1 MGAWYICSQ
10 LTTKIS
16 DMKKLKFLF
25 LGILSSGCLYMLS
38 CTTDDIPPIE
48 EDTADHRY
56 KIPDEAFGE
65 YLKYL
70 DAKGVT
76 EDVRT
81 DANGNNLYE
90 YYVDTVISK
99 GQTGALNL
107 SKAATRI
114 TTLQN
119 AGVRTASVK
128 ITNIDGLKFFTNV
141 NNITLTSNQITS
153 IDLKSMVKLDTIT
166 LNNNWIGTLDVTKNI
181 ALKYLRYTASSQ
193 AASDQKLYTI
203 DLSKNVALKYV
214 DLTGHPGAPFP
225 IPAAIYNQLT
235 TANGVKPQ

>member
-1 MGAWYICSQ
+1 
-10 LTTKIS
+10 
-16 DMKKLKFLF
+16 MKKIKFLF
-25 LGILSSGCLYMLS
+25 LSLISSGFLYMLS
-38 CTTDDIPPIE
+38 CTTDDISPVE
-48 EDTADHRY
+48 EDTTDHRY

-70 DAKGVT
+70 GAKGVT
-76 EDVRT
+76 ENVIP
-81 DANGNNLYE
+81 DASGNNVYE
-90 YYVDTVISK
+90 YYIDTIVSK
-99 GQTGALNL
+99 SQTGALNL

-119 AGVRTASVK
+119 AGLRTASIK
-128 ITNIDGLKFFTNV
+128 INNIDGLKFFTNV
-141 NNITLTSNQITS
+141 NNVTLTSNQVTK
-153 IDLKSMVKLDTIT
+153 IDLKNMTKLDTIT
-166 LNNNWIGTLDVTKNI
+166 LNNNWIGSLDVTRNT

-193 AASDQKLYTI
+193 ATSDQKLYTI
-203 DLSKNVALKYV
+203 NLSKNIALKYV

>member
-1 MGAWYICSQ
+1 MV
-10 LTTKIS
+10 
-16 DMKKLKFLF
+16 
-25 LGILSSGCLYMLS
+25 S

-48 EDTADHRY
+48 EDTTDHRY

-70 DAKGVT
+70 QAKGVT
-76 EDVRT
+76 ENVTT
-81 DANGNNLYE
+81 DANGNNVYE
-90 YYVDTVISK
+90 YYVDTVVSK
-99 GQTGALNL
+99 TQTGALNL

-128 ITNIDGLKFFTNV
+128 ISNIDGLKFFASV
-141 NNITLTSNQITS
+141 NNVTLTSNQVTK
-153 IDLKSMVKLDTIT
+153 IDLKNMTKLDTIT
-166 LNNNWIGTLDVTKNI
+166 LNNNWIGSLDVTKNT

-193 AASDQKLYTI
+193 AANDQKLYTI
-203 DLSKNVALKYV
+203 DLSKNIALRYV

-225 IPAAIYNQLT
+225 IPAVIFNQLT
-235 TANGVKPQ
+235 TANGVKSQ